1 MALHLA
7 ITRLLP
13 SKCASAWT
21 AKASASSTI
30 GFVTESA
37 ASLSYLATAMRRETR
52 KGSKVQSLQGS
63 FSTADH
69 CALGSSLALCNQV
82 LQGAQV
88 PFKLDL
94 ASSQDCCFLFQRN
107 SQRKLNFHLSGRSR
121 GFLVI
126 ESSQSFLVCRIQVA
140 HQLVLF
146 LCFKLPFDHE
156 VCLVEIPGF
165 PLLLQGSFPWNILIP
180 VLVRRQLGQHLVQK
194 SLLLRDRQVQ
204 ALQFGDLESLEVS
217 AEREW
222 WISVEVW
229 AFEI

>member
-7 ITRLLP
+7 ITHLLP

-30 GFVTESA
+30 SFVTKSA
-37 ASLSYLATAMRRETR
+37 ASLSYLATAVRRETR
-52 KGSKVQSLQGS
+52 KGSKDLREASPLLI
-63 FSTADH
+63 T
-69 CALGSSLALCNQV
+69 V
-82 LQGAQV
+82 LWEAAW
-88 PFKLDL
+88 PSATKSCRDL

-107 SQRKLNFHLSGRSR
+107 SQRKFNFHLAGTR

-126 ESSQSFLVCRIQVA
+126 ESSQSFLVCRIQVGY
-140 HQLVLF
+140 QLVLF

-156 VCLVEIPGF
+156 VRLVEVPAF

-180 VLVRRQLGQHLVQK
+180 ILVRRQLGQHFVQK
-194 SLLLRDRQVQ
+194 RLLLRDLQVQ
-204 ALQFGDLESLEVS
+204 ALQLGDLESLDVS

-222 WISVEVW
+222 VDIS
-229 AFEI
+229 

>member
-30 GFVTESA
+30 GFVIESA

-52 KGSKVQSLQGS
+52 KGST
-63 FSTADH
+63 TADH

-165 PLLLQGSFPWNILIP
+165 PLLLQGSFP
-180 VLVRRQLGQHLVQK
+180 
-194 SLLLRDRQVQ
+194 
-204 ALQFGDLESLEVS
+204 
-217 AEREW
+217 
-222 WISVEVW
+222 
-229 AFEI
+229 